1 MLSGQEHEYIIY
13 FFALYII
20 MAKRVMISIPDA
32 QWEYLRNHPEIR
44 LSGLVQ
50 KTISKLMTEVS

>member
-1 MLSGQEHEYIIY
+1 
-13 FFALYII
+13 

>member
-1 MLSGQEHEYIIY
+1 MNI
-13 FFALYII
+13 LYTSLLFIF